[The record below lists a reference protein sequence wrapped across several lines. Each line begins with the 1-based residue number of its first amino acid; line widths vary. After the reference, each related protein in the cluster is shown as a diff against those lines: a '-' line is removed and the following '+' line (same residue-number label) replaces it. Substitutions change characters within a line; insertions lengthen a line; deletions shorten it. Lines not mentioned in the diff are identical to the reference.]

1 MRKDVALYNERILR
15 SNLKNR
21 NRGKN
26 KVTVEACLKDA
37 NEHNDNRY
45 QSRLRIGSYRS
56 VLRHVCAAFSHGFV
70 DVVVV
75 VTSVVVI
82 SLVVFVVEMMVGL
95 F

>member
-37 NEHNDNRY
+37 NDHNDNP
-45 QSRLRIGSYRS
+45 SGL
-56 VLRHVCAAFSHGFV
+56 LLKL
-70 DVVVV
+70 DVIDELLH
-75 VTSVVVI
+75 S
-82 SLVVFVVEMMVGL
+82 
-95 F
+95 